1 MFDDSNLWCDDCEHS
16 NSGECNQHGALIV
29 VPDSP
34 TISRA
39 RQSLPSILEI
49 KRIRDSKQGLSV
61 FSKEN
66 IKRRTRFGPL
76 QAPLKSKSPLSSD
89 RRSLAFKLFGT
100 DKEAVWF
107 NTEPGNEDFC
117 NWMVFVSV
125 ASAAKEQNLAAFQYQ
140 SGIYFVTIKKS

>member
-1 MFDDSNLWCDDCEHS
+1 M
-16 NSGECNQHGALIV
+16 
-29 VPDSP
+29 
-34 TISRA
+34 
-39 RQSLPSILEI
+39 
-49 KRIRDSKQGLSV
+49 SV

-140 SGIYFVTIKKS
+140 SGIYFVTIKVNFNLIINFIHSIVIYFGKDVEI